1 MKALLTSYNLSHFFI
16 SVIMVEEMTF
26 GLIGNFAEQLLGAHH
41 MNAGKITSL
50 AITMTCAAVM
60 FIQVAVY
67 FSIRLLGLLT
77 RNPKR

>member
-41 MNAGKITSL
+41 MNEMCIRDRCRDGFAGGADAWQVSL
-50 AITMTCAAVM
+50 GGCN
-60 FIQVAVY
+60 Q
-67 FSIRLLGLLT
+67 
-77 RNPKR
+77 

>member
-26 GLIGNFAEQLLGAHH
+26 GLIGNFAEQLLGAH
-41 MNAGKITSL
+41 ASAAKITSFGI
-50 AITMTCAAVM
+50 AMTCAAVM